1 MTRSSTHMV
10 WVTGDPT
17 PMYGAMRNW
26 LNFIVEWIPVRFT
39 FWWSIRA
46 ARRPVLG
53 VPLVAPSRPE
63 WYCLEIG
70 LDVMPVVLI
79 LTGG

>member
-26 LNFIVEWIPVRFT
+26 LNFIVEWIPVRNNT
-39 FWWSIRA
+39 FWWSISSC
-46 ARRPVLG
+46 
-53 VPLVAPSRPE
+53 PSNQYWAIPFN
-63 WYCLEIG
+63 
-70 LDVMPVVLI
+70 
-79 LTGG
+79 